1 MAEKVKGY
9 YFDKDGNLRIKEIP
23 SELPILSIKGAVL
36 VKKEEIIPERL
47 TEEEKN
53 ERIKVINYYAK
64 KYPHLTIEQIGQLID
79 DSNLGLGEEFVINK
93 ILETYR

>member
-1 MAEKVKGY
+1 MLRFIPTLKGL
-9 YFDKDGNLRIKEIP
+9 G
-23 SELPILSIKGAVL
+23 ILATDFIKGAVL
-36 VKKEEIIPERL
+36 VKNEEIIPERL

-53 ERIKVINYYAK
+53 ERIKVISYYAK